1 MKHPIIPVSPLL
13 DIPAVLLVGGMGT
26 RLRAVLPS
34 TPKPLASIGKKSFLE
49 LLVRQ
54 LRSQGVRHL
63 VMCTGYL
70 AEQIE
75 REFGNGDAW
84 DVAIE
89 YSQER
94 HPLGTAGALK
104 LAQPFLTDTP
114 DFLVMN
120 GDSFIEVD
128 FSRLTQFHRAHGGL
142 ASVAVRQVDN
152 ANRYG
157 RVQVDAVDRV
167 TAFLEKSGGD
177 SPGLVN
183 GGVYIFNR
191 AVFEY
196 IPQGS
201 ASLERDVF
209 PQILGQNIYA
219 LEQKGMFIDI
229 GTPEDYLRAQRLCD
243 RLHEA
248 AQARPSASRA
258 DGNGSSV

>member
-1 MKHPIIPVSPLL
+1 MKPPTIPTSPLL

-54 LRSQGVRHL
+54 LRSQGIRHL

-70 AEQIE
+70 ADQIE

-84 DVAIE
+84 DVVIQ

-94 HPLGTAGALK
+94 DPLGTAGALK
-104 LAQPFLTDTP
+104 LAQPYLSDAP

-120 GDSFIEVD
+120 GDSFIEID
-128 FSRLTQFHRAHGGL
+128 FSRLAQFHRAHGGL
-142 ASVAVRQVDN
+142 ATVAVRQVDN

-157 RVQVDAVDRV
+157 RVQVDAGDRV

-191 AVFEY
+191 TVFEH
-196 IPQGS
+196 IPEGS

-209 PQILGQNIYA
+209 PQMLGQNIYA
-219 LEQKGMFIDI
+219 LEQHGMFIDI
-229 GTPEDYLRAQRLCD
+229 GTPADYVRAQRLCD
-243 RLHEA
+243 RLDEA
-248 AQARPSASRA
+248 SLQVQPSACRA
-258 DGNGSSV
+258 DEKQ

>member
-1 MKHPIIPVSPLL
+1 MKHPAIPIRPLL

-34 TPKPLASIGKKSFLE
+34 TPKPLASVGKKSFLE

-54 LRSQGVRHL
+54 LRSQGILHL

-70 AEQIE
+70 ADQIE

-84 DVAIE
+84 DVAIQ
-89 YSQER
+89 YSQES

-104 LAQPFLTDTP
+104 LAQPYLLNAP

-120 GDSFIEVD
+120 GDSFIEID
-128 FSRLTQFHRAHGGL
+128 FSRLAQFHRARGGL
-142 ASVAVRQVDN
+142 ATLAVRQVDN

-157 RVQVDAVDRV
+157 RVQVDGGDRV

-191 AVFEY
+191 AVFGQ
-196 IPQGS
+196 IPDGS
-201 ASLERDVF
+201 ASLEKDVF
-209 PQILGQNIYA
+209 PRILGQNVYA
-219 LEQKGMFIDI
+219 LEQDGMFIDI
-229 GTPEDYLRAQRLCD
+229 GTPADYARAQRLCD
-243 RLHEA
+243 RLDEA
-248 AQARPSASRA
+248 SLQVQPSASRPE
-258 DGNGSSV
+258 GKQ

>member
-1 MKHPIIPVSPLL
+1 MKHPTIPTGPLL

-70 AEQIE
+70 ADQIE
-75 REFGNGDAW
+75 REFGSGEAW
-84 DVAIE
+84 DVAIQ

-104 LAQPFLTDTP
+104 LAQPYLSDAP

-120 GDSFIEVD
+120 GDSFLEID
-128 FSRLTQFHRAHGGL
+128 FSRLARFHRAHGGL
-142 ASVAVRQVDN
+142 ATVAVRQVDN

-157 RVQVDAVDRV
+157 RVHVDAGDRV

-196 IPQGS
+196 IPEGS

-209 PQILGQNIYA
+209 PEILGQNICA
-219 LEQKGMFIDI
+219 LEQNGMFIDI
-229 GTPEDYLRAQRLCD
+229 GTPADYARAQRLCD
-243 RLHEA
+243 RLDEA
-248 AQARPSASRA
+248 SLQVQPSASRA
-258 DGNGSSV
+258 ERKQ

>member
-1 MKHPIIPVSPLL
+1 MKRPTIPTSPLL

-34 TPKPLASIGKKSFLE
+34 TPKPLASIGKVSFLE

-54 LRSQGVRHL
+54 LRSQGIRHL

-70 AEQIE
+70 GEQIE

-84 DVAIE
+84 DVAIR
-89 YSQER
+89 YSQES

-104 LAQPFLTDTP
+104 LAQSYLSDAH

-120 GDSFIEVD
+120 GDSFIEIN
-128 FSRLTQFHRAHGGL
+128 FSRLARFHRARGGL
-142 ASVAVRQVDN
+142 ATLAVRQVDN

-157 RVQVDAVDRV
+157 RVQVDVGGRV
-167 TAFLEKSGGD
+167 SAFLEKSGGD

-191 AVFEY
+191 AVFEQ
-196 IPQGS
+196 IPHGS
-201 ASLERDVF
+201 ASLEKDVF
-209 PQILGQNIYA
+209 PRILGQNIYA
-219 LEQKGMFIDI
+219 LEQDGLFIDI
-229 GTPEDYLRAQRLCD
+229 GTPADYERAQCFCD
-243 RLHEA
+243 RL
-248 AQARPSASRA
+248 
-258 DGNGSSV
+258 